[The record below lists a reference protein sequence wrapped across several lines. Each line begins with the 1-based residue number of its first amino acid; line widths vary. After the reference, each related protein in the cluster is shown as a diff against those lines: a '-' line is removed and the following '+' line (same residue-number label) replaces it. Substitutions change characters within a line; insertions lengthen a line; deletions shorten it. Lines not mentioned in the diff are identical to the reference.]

1 MKATQLKFQLTCFI
15 VLSTNKGHKNA
26 ASSESA
32 QVKESSNQVATKDD
46 EAQDFPIA
54 PGPTSATDHK
64 GECAEVMK
72 KLKEG
77 TESDLTTSVQKR
89 LRLTNSRS

>member
-1 MKATQLKFQLTCFI
+1 MI
-15 VLSTNKGHKNA
+15 VLPTNYKGYKNA

-54 PGPTSATDHK
+54 PTSATDHK

-72 KLKEG
+72 QLKEG
-77 TESDLTTSVQKR
+77 TESDLTTSIQKR
-89 LRLTNSRS
+89 LRLTMPSRS